1 MKGSR
6 DMAPNV
12 EKLEAQMTALEERL
26 KRAKAVESARE
37 RKADNKRKFL
47 LGAML
52 IEWMEE
58 DASIKDTAMTRL
70 DSFLTR
76 ASDRRFFG
84 IAPKSEPK
92 QDESAA

>member
-1 MKGSR
+1 
-6 DMAPNV
+6 MAPNV
-12 EKLEAQMTALEERL
+12 EKLEAKMKALEERL

-37 RKADNKRKFL
+37 RKTDNKRKFL

-58 DASIKDTAMTRL
+58 DAAIKETAMTRL
-70 DSFLTR
+70 ESFLTR

-84 IAPKSEPK
+84 MAPKKSETK
-92 QDESAA
+92 EDESAE